1 MTYILVGPRIG
12 LRELVES
19 DWSAIHDYASKPI
32 VTKYQPWGP
41 NTKEDTKAYVQ
52 EVLKDATHDPRT
64 RFVFAI
70 IQLEEER
77 LIGSVEIN
85 IRDHFNLEGEIGYII
100 HPEYWGQGYATEA
113 ASLILDFGFANL
125 RLHRVFATCDP
136 NNIASSK
143 VLEKIGMYKEG
154 ILREHMRLRSGGWR
168 DSSLY
173 SILEREW
180 ILRIHNALQL
190 D

>member
-1 MTYILVGPRIG
+1 MYILVGPRIG

-19 DWSAIHDYASKPI
+19 DWSAIHDYASNPI

-52 EVLKDATHDPRT
+52 EVLKDAAHDPRT

-77 LIGSVEIN
+77 LIGAVEIN

-125 RLHRVFATCDP
+125 KLHRVFATCDP

-154 ILREHMRLRSGGWR
+154 ILREHMRLRNGGWR